1 MSTEPTLPRGL
12 LTLVQGIT
20 LDEVEEIVE
29 EVNPE
34 AEEKHLASSDYYWN
48 SYAHFGIHEVRCL
61 FLRSGGW
68 TKRQRTHL
76 MHGWIIGDAKGRS
89 TDTLVPKRDHQQPA
103 THQRQDRTSLT
114 FWRHSGTS
122 ILLT

>member
-1 MSTEPTLPRGL
+1 M
-12 LTLVQGIT
+12 VQGIT

-61 FLRSGGW
+61 SPFWGVDKETEDSPYAWL
-68 TKRQRTHL
+68 
-76 MHGWIIGDAKGRS
+76 
-89 TDTLVPKRDHQQPA
+89 DH
-103 THQRQDRTSLT
+103 RRC
-114 FWRHSGTS
+114 
-122 ILLT
+122 